1 MTGQLPTNE
10 NQKSMEQKT
19 RKPLSKEDKELL
31 YIDLSARLPYGVRFI
46 TTGSDFPFKLEWL
59 DNRRRANGDVRL
71 EHVIPIL
78 RPIPSMTM
86 EELKVFNKLLHTDY
100 HFITPYRCNTLIR
113 WLNKNMFDFNELIPN
128 GIALSTEEFKFNPY
142 KNQ

>member
-1 MTGQLPTNE
+1 
-10 NQKSMEQKT
+10 MEQKT

-31 YIDLSARLPYGVRFI
+31 YIDLSARLPYGVRFF

-59 DNRRRANGDVRL
+59 DNRRRANGEVRL

-78 RPIPSMTM
+78 RPMSSMTD
-86 EELKVFNKLLHTDY
+86 EELDVLNKMSHTDY
-100 HFITPYRCNTLIR
+100 HFITLHRCNTIIR
-113 WLNKNMFDFNELIPN
+113 WLNKNMFDFNELIPK

-142 KNQ
+142 KKQ

>member
-1 MTGQLPTNE
+1 MDAILNKGDHWE
-10 NQKSMEQKT
+10 
-19 RKPLSKEDKELL
+19 RKPLSKEDEELL

-46 TTGSDFPFKLEWL
+46 TTGSDFPFKLKWL
-59 DNRRRANGDVRL
+59 DDLWRANGEVRL

-78 RPIPSMTM
+78 RPMSSMTT
-86 EELKVFNKLLHTDY
+86 EELEVLNKLLHTDY
-100 HFITPYRCNTLIR
+100 HFITLHRCNTIIR
-113 WLNKNMFDFNELIPN
+113 WLNKNMFDFNELIPK